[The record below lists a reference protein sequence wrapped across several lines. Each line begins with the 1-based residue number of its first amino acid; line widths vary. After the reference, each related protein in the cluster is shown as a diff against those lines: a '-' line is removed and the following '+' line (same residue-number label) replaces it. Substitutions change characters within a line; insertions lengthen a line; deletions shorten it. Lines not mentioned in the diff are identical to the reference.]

1 MEAEERICPTVL
13 VAGFKGA
20 LFVAGILEA
29 GARPLR
35 IVSYPQQGDKSD
47 SFNQL
52 VELGRKHGIPVEESR
67 HPSIAGDS
75 ASFSGRL
82 AISITRRLLTTVSC
96 FMIPCYRSC
105 EALARL

>member
-1 MEAEERICPTVL
+1 MEAEELYADGARC
-13 VAGFKGA
+13 GFKGA

-35 IVSYPQQGDKSD
+35 IVSYPQQGNKSN

-67 HPSIAGDS
+67 HPSIAGGLPFFWS
-75 ASFSGRL
+75 VGNFYYAK
-82 AISITRRLLTTVSC
+82 ILTTVSC
-96 FMIPCYRSC
+96 FS
-105 EALARL
+105 